1 MPIKTHYETL
11 RVARDAPGDI
21 IRAAYKSLV
30 QKSNADQNPGTDT
43 SRSMKAIHD
52 AYAVLSNPVQRA
64 EYDRRLLERESALV
78 GKGGIDSMDVRKNTS
93 KRWLL
98 YTSVGA
104 ALLAVVAWLGFSN
117 VAVESKTAST
127 PQAGGSA
134 TQQGISRPASP
145 AQHDAAAGTQA
156 EPTATPM
163 VVANSIPEHDQVALD
178 AFIGAWKGVNGGPGG
193 QQTLDI
199 LSKSEH
205 SFVFRLDAKAGQ
217 GIGGVYGIAEFDNS
231 YGHFFNKEYDCSIL
245 FTIKSGALRLNTDS
259 CQEYHETG
267 ISFDGTYTKP
277 ASVAANPKPSAAKSK
292 ATKPQPAAGV
302 ETLPQQVDS
311 TPVAPV
317 NAPKLRKFSAT
328 VKDSDGNVNT
338 FELIAKDKD
347 AARAIIREFRGNPK
361 VMKLKELKK

>member
-1 MPIKTHYETL
+1 MSIKTHYETL
-11 RVARDAPGDI
+11 RVARDAPSDA
-21 IRAAYKSLV
+21 IRAAYKSLI
-30 QKSNADQNPGTDT
+30 QKSNADQNPGTDA
-43 SRSMKAIHD
+43 SKSMKAIHD

-64 EYDRRLLERESALV
+64 EYDRGLLERESALV
-78 GKGGIDSMDVRKNTS
+78 GKGSIDSMDVRENTS

-98 YTSVGA
+98 YTAAGA
-104 ALLAVVAWLGFSN
+104 VMLAVVAWLGFSN
-117 VAVESKTAST
+117 VAVESKTASA
-127 PQAGGSA
+127 PQIGGSV
-134 TQQGISRPASP
+134 TQLGISHPASP
-145 AQHDAAAGTQA
+145 ARNDTVAGIPG
-156 EPTATPM
+156 EPAATPM
-163 VVANSIPEHDQVALD
+163 VVANSVPEHDQVAID

-199 LSKSEH
+199 LSKSEQN
-205 SFVFRLDAKAGQ
+205 FVFRLDAKAGQ

-245 FTIKSGALRLNTDS
+245 FTIKSGVLRLNTDS

-267 ISFDGTYTKP
+267 VSFDGQYMKPTAAKTGLKSVSAKPKPAKSKP
-277 ASVAANPKPSAAKSK
+277 ASNTANQVQQAE
-292 ATKPQPAAGV
+292 PAPA
-302 ETLPQQVDS
+302 S
-311 TPVAPV
+311 V

-328 VKDSDGNVNT
+328 VRDSDGNVNT

>member
-1 MPIKTHYETL
+1 MSIKTHYETL
-11 RVARDAPGDI
+11 RVARDASRDV
-21 IRAAYKSLV
+21 IRAAYKAIT
-30 QKSNADQNPGTDT
+30 QKYNADHYPSAEET
-43 SRSMKAIHD
+43 RLMKAIHD

-64 EYDRRLLERESALV
+64 EYDRWLLERESALV
-78 GKGGIDSMDVRKNTS
+78 GKGSIDSMDMRKNAS

-98 YTSVGA
+98 YTA
-104 ALLAVVAWLGFSN
+104 AGIGLLAVLAWLGFSN

-127 PQAGGSA
+127 PQTDGPA
-134 TQQGISRPASP
+134 TQPSLSRQTSSAQNDAVAGIS
-145 AQHDAAAGTQA
+145 G
-156 EPTATPM
+156 EPTAAPM
-163 VVANSIPEHDQVALD
+163 VVANSIPEHDQVAVD

-199 LSKSEH
+199 SSKSGH
-205 SFVFRLDAKAGQ
+205 SFIFRLDAKAGQ

-245 FTIKSGALRLNTDS
+245 FTIKSGVLQLNTES

-267 ISFDGTYTKP
+267 VSFDGEYMKPTAVKTGLKSASEKPKPVKSKP
-277 ASVAANPKPSAAKSK
+277 ASNTADQVQQAE
-292 ATKPQPAAGV
+292 PAPA
-302 ETLPQQVDS
+302 S
-311 TPVAPV
+311 V

-328 VKDSDGNVNT
+328 VRDSDGNVNT